1 MIAVDEAIRILTDD
15 AAPREPVEVPLARA
29 HGRAL
34 AEDVAADR
42 DFPPTDRCAMDG
54 YAAARGRRSSRRR
67 ESARRGRGPGGIL
80 GCGRIGRAGPGGA
93 DRSPARCSRAGAD
106 AVVMVERTSASVDGA
121 VVRIEV
127 AVETGAHVRRGGSE
141 RGRGERVLE
150 AGTPIHAAEVA
161 ALASVGRSRVRVCR
175 PPLVHVLSTGDELVE
190 PDETPAAHQIREQ
203 QWPALLVALLGE
215 VGVRAR
221 YARIEPA
228 TEPRSS
234 TRALDLGLGADVLLV
249 TGGVSVGT
257 YDLVAETLRQA
268 GAETLF
274 HGVAMK
280 PGQPMLA
287 GAARRRR
294 SSWDFRA
301 TRCRPHV
308 VFGVSRRAGAAPD
321 DRVSRTGE
329 LPRSTPCS
337 SALVVQRPGRE
348 TYHLARIEA
357 RAGRLEAAPIAT
369 TGSGDVLALAR
380 ASGLLRVPAATS
392 RIDAGATVRV
402 LLWRDVE
409 FR

>member
-1 MIAVDEAIRILTDD
+1 MIAVDEAIRILTDA

-29 HGRAL
+29 HGLAL

-42 DFPPTDRCAMDG
+42 DFPPTDRSAMDG
-54 YAAARGRRSSRRR
+54 YALRAADAAVAGASLRVVGEVPAGSSGAGVSVGPGQAARVFT
-67 ESARRGRGPGGIL
+67 
-80 GCGRIGRAGPGGA
+80 GA
-93 DRSPARCSRAGAD
+93 VLPAGAD

-150 AGTPIHAAEVA
+150 AGTPIHAPEVA

-190 PDETPAAHQIREQ
+190 PDETPAAHQIRESNGRM
-203 QWPALLVALLGE
+203 LVALLGE

-221 YARIEPA
+221 TLGRAGDRAE
-228 TEPRSS
+228 ELG
-234 TRALDLGLGADVLLV
+234 RALDLGLGADLLLV

-280 PGQPMLA
+280 PGQPVL
-287 GAARRRR
+287 AARRG
-294 SSWDFRA
+294 A
-301 TRCRPHV
+301 TVVVGLPGNPVSAHV
-308 VFGVSRRAGAAPD
+308 VFGVLVAPALRRMLGYRHFRAPEID
-321 DRVSRTGE
+321 AV
-329 LPRSTPCS
+329 LVAP
-337 SALVVQRPGRE
+337 VVQRPGRE
-348 TYHLARIEA
+348 TFHLARIEA

-402 LLWRDVE
+402 LLWRDAE